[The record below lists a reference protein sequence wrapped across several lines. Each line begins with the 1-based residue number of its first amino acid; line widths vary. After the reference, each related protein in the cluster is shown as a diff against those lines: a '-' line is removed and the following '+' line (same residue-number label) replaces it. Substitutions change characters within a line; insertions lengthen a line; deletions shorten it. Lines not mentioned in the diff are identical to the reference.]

1 MLRGPVLVGTDLS
14 PAADEA
20 LRQGARLATE
30 LASKLFV
37 CHVVPELIPDGS
49 VFTEFRR
56 ANVNVEDSVVA
67 KARAAVE
74 QQVNTV
80 RRVDDTWL
88 CASAHNTDVVPGM
101 ETNVINDD
109 GTFRAANYQR
119 GHVS

>member
-1 MLRGPVLVGTDLS
+1 MTLRGPVLVGTDLS

-20 LRQGARLATE
+20 LSQGARLATE

-49 VFTEFRR
+49 VFAEFRR
-56 ANVNVEDSVVA
+56 ANVDVEDSLIA

-80 RRVDDTWL
+80 RVPLLRPSRSSSN
-88 CASAHNTDVVPGM
+88 SARCM
-101 ETNVINDD
+101 L
-109 GTFRAANYQR
+109 AC
-119 GHVS
+119 